1 MRVRPRVTVIIPVRD
16 DPRLVRCLEA
26 VAGQT
31 YPADLVEVLVADNG
45 STIAITELCAHWPRV
60 EVVREPSGGSYA
72 ARNAAVLAS
81 SGAVLAFTDAD
92 CLPEATWLEETVAA
106 IEGGADVVA
115 GHVTVRA
122 RDPRAPHPVEAYE
135 LVHAFPQEVYVAR
148 GGACVTANMVTTRA
162 VFDATGPFR
171 PDLHSGAD
179 IEWSQRAAARGAR
192 TVYVRAAVVHHPA
205 RDSYGALNA
214 KLRRVI
220 AGRHERDVGDGGP
233 EVARWPTLWSVVPPV
248 GALRRSRNP
257 VLVSPRARGAFV
269 VGEVYHRYAA
279 AWYVLA
285 LAVRTRRRG
294 RAGPEG

>member
-1 MRVRPRVTVIIPVRD
+1 MTVRPHVSVIIPVRD

-26 VAGQT
+26 VADQT

-45 STIAITELCAHWPRV
+45 STTPVEELCAAWPRV
-60 EVVREPSGGSYA
+60 EVVQQPSGGSYA

-92 CLPEATWLEETVAA
+92 CLPAATWLEEAVAA
-106 IEGGADVVA
+106 IEGGAEIVA
-115 GHVTVRA
+115 GHITVHA
-122 RDPRAPHPVEAYE
+122 RDAEAPHPVEAYE
-135 LVHAFPQEVYVAR
+135 LVHAFPQEVYVGR
-148 GGACVTANMVTTRA
+148 GGACVTANLTTTRA

-171 PDLHSGAD
+171 SDLRSGAD
-179 IEWSQRAAARGAR
+179 IEWSQRAVTRGAR
-192 TVYVRAAVVHHPA
+192 TVYCRAAVVRHPA
-205 RDSYGALNA
+205 RDSYRALNA
-214 KLRRVI
+214 KLRRVVE
-220 AGRHERDVGDGGP
+220 GRHERDVGDGGP
-233 EVARWPTLWSVVPPV
+233 GVAPWPTLRSVVPPV
-248 GALRRSRNP
+248 GALRRSRDP
-257 VLVSPRARGAFV
+257 ALVSPRARSAFV